1 MSKNK
6 AVDMTTGSLLPKIIK
21 FTIPLALT
29 GLLQLVYN
37 AADMMVVGRYAGS
50 ISLAAV
56 GATSMLVNLN
66 VNLFIG
72 ISTGSGVVVAKQ
84 IGAGDTKAIHRAVH
98 TTMLLSIVSGA
109 FVMAVGMLLS
119 PQFLKWMGTPDDIIG
134 LSTTY
139 LRIYFAGAPANMIY
153 NFGAAVLRANG
164 DSKRPFYFLTASGLI
179 NILLNLLFVIKF
191 NMDVAGVAYAT
202 IISQYISAACI
213 VITLITSSDSI
224 KFSPKKMKFYKTE
237 LAEILRIGL
246 PAGIQGS
253 LFSIS
258 NVMIQSSINSFG
270 STVIAG
276 NTASGNIDGII
287 YVCCNAVSQ
296 ASMTFSS
303 QNLGAGKY
311 DRIGK
316 IFLRCFVLSMA
327 ICAGLCGTFY
337 IFRNALLGIFTTDPK
352 VVEAGAV
359 RLTIFTLTYWLD
371 AFMDLLT
378 GQMRGLGKSLSPMAI
393 TLAGVV
399 GIRTIWL
406 YTIFRTHH
414 TLKVLYWS
422 YPFSWT
428 VTVIALLICYI
439 FIYRKDIRPYR
450 KEAKAE

>member
-1 MSKNK
+1 
-6 AVDMTTGSLLPKIIK
+6 MTTGSLLPQIIK

-84 IGAGDTKAIHRAVH
+84 IGAGDNKAIHRAVH
-98 TTMLLSIVSGA
+98 TTMLLSIISGA
-109 FVMAVGMLLS
+109 FVMAVGMMFS
-119 PQFLKWMGTPDDIIG
+119 PQFLKWMGTPGDIIG
-134 LSTTY
+134 LSATY

-164 DSKRPFYFLTASGLI
+164 DSKRPFYFLTASGII

-191 NMDVAGVAYAT
+191 NLDVAGVAYAT

-213 VITLITSSDSI
+213 VFSLVTSEGSI
-224 KFSPKKMKFYKTE
+224 KFSPGKMKIYKSE
-237 LAEILRIGL
+237 LAEIIRIGL

-276 NTASGNIDGII
+276 NTASGNIDSII

-303 QNLGAGKY
+303 QNLGAKRY
-311 DRIGK
+311 DRIGQ
-316 IFLRCFVLSMA
+316 IFLRCFALSMA

-337 IFRNALLGIFTTDPK
+337 IFRNNLLGIFTTDPK

-406 YTIFRTHH
+406 YTVFRAHH
-414 TLKVLYWS
+414 TLEVLYWS

-428 VTVIALLICYI
+428 VTVAALLICYI